1 MLKYCE
7 EFAEKFGDDQLN
19 VIKYLTQLCEA
30 EVNARYANRIKRR
43 VKESRL
49 PVGKSLAT
57 FDFAQ
62 IKSLNKPLIQGLS
75 DNVQWIAQAENVLIL
90 GPSGVGKSHLAAA
103 IGYAAIEQGIRV
115 YFASTSTLVQQLQ
128 LARKEFQ
135 LPKAIARLAKYPLLI
150 LDDIGY
156 AKKDTDETSVLFD
169 LIVDR
174 YESSSM
180 IITANQPFSEWDKIF
195 SNNMMAIAAI
205 DRLVHHASII
215 KIESESFRRKH
226 AKIKLEKIN
235 KSGSDASSALSFPK
249 SDNED
254 SHDEKK

>member
-1 MLKYCE
+1 LLRLLKLVPDRGKLIGRAML
-7 EFAEKFGDDQLN
+7 A
-19 VIKYLTQLCEA
+19 YLQDA
-30 EVNARYANRIKRR
+30 V
-43 VKESRL
+43 
-49 PVGKSLAT
+49 
-57 FDFAQ
+57 
-62 IKSLNKPLIQGLS
+62 
-75 DNVQWIAQAENVLIL
+75 
-90 GPSGVGKSHLAAA
+90 
-103 IGYAAIEQGIRV
+103 
-115 YFASTSTLVQQLQ
+115 LVQQLQ